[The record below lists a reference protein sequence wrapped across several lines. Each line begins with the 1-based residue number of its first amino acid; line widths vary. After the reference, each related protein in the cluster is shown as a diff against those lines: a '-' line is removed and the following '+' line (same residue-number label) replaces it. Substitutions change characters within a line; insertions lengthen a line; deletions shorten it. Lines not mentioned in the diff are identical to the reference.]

1 MATVT
6 AASIATSDSL
16 ERFRQ
21 EFNTLRSDVS
31 NIDSSTITITNESN
45 NRILT
50 SVSENTFNAED
61 SLTFDGS
68 TFAVGGAMTVS
79 GLTTLSG
86 NLIIPNAG
94 NIGSAG
100 DTDSIAIAS
109 NGVVTFSQAPVFPDG
124 SIAVADLDIDGGTDI
139 GAGLADA
146 DLFIVDDGAGGANR
160 KTAASR
166 IKTYI
171 ADVTLTTAAQTNIT
185 SLGTLTGLTVSGVA
199 VASTFE
205 PNGDTSAGD
214 NAAIGY
220 TSTEGLILTG
230 QGSSYDVTIK
240 NDADTIVAVVP
251 TGADDLR
258 FLDNAKAEFGDVG
271 DLQIFHDSNHSHIN
285 DGGTGNL
292 KISTSQLDILGGS
305 DGGETMAT
313 FVDDGAVSLYHDDN
327 LRLATDT
334 VGVKVTGNMVPASA
348 DGGRLGQTDLEW
360 ADLYLADSST
370 IQFGND
376 QDIQITHDPD
386 VGLSLNGSTTIY
398 RSGAGQY
405 DAAFTVREGQQSDAH
420 FEWGH
425 SNTSGYGCTIGA
437 TNGGGTPFIGFFNGP
452 GTNSNT
458 FRTYDIRGNGFYAAS
473 GAIYVYDVTTATGD
487 NQSLTNRITLDTTNG
502 NITTAGTVT
511 AAAGSTLL
519 IVNSSGTT
527 LKTVKGIS

>member
-31 NIDSSTITITNESN
+31 NITSGTITINNESN

-50 SVSENTFNAED
+50 SVSENTFNAEE

-68 TFAVGGAMTVS
+68 TFAVGGAMTVT

-100 DTDSIAIAS
+100 DTDAIAIAS
-109 NGVVTFSQAPVFPDG
+109 DGVVTMNQIPVFSAGINVSGG
-124 SIAVADLDIDGGTDI
+124 SIAGT
-139 GAGLADA
+139 LS
-146 DLFIVDDGAGGANR
+146 
-160 KTAASR
+160 TAALG
-166 IKTYI
+166 KF
-171 ADVTLTTAAQTNIT
+171 T
-185 SLGTLTGLTVSGVA
+185 SLGTLTGLTVSGDV
-199 VASTFE
+199 TFT
-205 PNGDTSAGD
+205 GDSNNVVWDKSD
-214 NAAIGY
+214 NALEFA
-220 TSTEGLILTG
+220 
-230 QGSSYDVTIK
+230 
-240 NDADTIVAVVP
+240 
-251 TGADDLR
+251 
-258 FLDNAKAEFGDVG
+258 DNAKAFFGTSSDGLEIYHDGSDSHIKDSGTG
-271 DLQIFHDSNHSHIN
+271 DLYISASDDIVIRTKAGAETAMIIN
-285 DGGTGNL
+285 
-292 KISTSQLDILGGS
+292 
-305 DGGETMAT
+305 
-313 FVDDGAVSLYHDDN
+313 DDGAVELYHDNN

-386 VGLSLNGSTTIY
+386 VGLALNGSTTIY
-398 RSGAGQY
+398 RTGAGQY
-405 DAAFTVREGQQSDAH
+405 DAAFAVREGQQSDAH

-487 NQSLTNRITLDTTNG
+487 NQSLTNRITFDTTNG

-519 IVNSSGTT
+519 IVNSSGST